1 MSASASCGHNS
12 GRTARKLALLQ
23 GALCE
28 LLHTDSS
35 PLAGNP
41 SLCLRPEEMRTED
54 LMRAYHA
61 IGIVAVILVGFGL
74 KLLFFSA
81 PSAEADLR
89 GVRSADMDI
98 FQMHQNNKTLPEQK
112 IHDMTFVFSEGD

>member
-1 MSASASCGHNS
+1 
-12 GRTARKLALLQ
+12 
-23 GALCE
+23 
-28 LLHTDSS
+28 
-35 PLAGNP
+35 
-41 SLCLRPEEMRTED
+41 
-54 LMRAYHA
+54 MRAYHA